1 MAEYKG
7 SKTKRRLNVLS
18 DAPTGAL
25 PPEAPKDA
33 HLLAFARRLQ
43 KAMLQKG
50 YSQSD
55 LAREATKHMPEG
67 HEVRRD
73 AVSKY
78 ISAKFFPDLVKR
90 QALAKAL
97 GVDPDEL
104 IPPTNA
110 IPSTGNMASLTNIRD
125 MGDGTVWLRINEQV
139 PWPTALK
146 VLDMLKG
153 EDEE

>member
-1 MAEYKG
+1 MAEDKG
-7 SKTKRRLNVLS
+7 SRPKRRLNVLS
-18 DAPTGAL
+18 DTPTGAL

-43 KAMLQKG
+43 KAMLAKG
-50 YSQSD
+50 YTQSD
-55 LAREATKHMPEG
+55 LAREATRFMPEG
-67 HEVRRD
+67 HEIRRD

-78 ISAKFFPDLVKR
+78 IGAKFFPDLMKR

-97 GVDPDEL
+97 GVEPDEL
-104 IPPTNA
+104 IPPTNS
-110 IPSTGNMASLTNIRD
+110 IPASGDMASLTSIRD

-153 EDEE
+153 EDNE